1 MLRVLFRSE
10 YQALR
15 GLKRSTKSIRTI
27 KKRKLSSFNLYI
39 ELKLGREGHQL
50 ICSCSLGR
58 RCTEYDFL
66 ATVSWKWYNIWC
78 QFVLKRV
85 LKTAEDINSFFYFVY
100 CLKEELKLKIRGC
113 CPIQDGYF
121 SPSTRPPAPV
131 KKKYLM
137 TSENN
142 TGCFKIFTIL
152 HILLNTCYF
161 YQCTHLHYY

>member
-27 KKRKLSSFNLYI
+27 KKRKLSSFDLYI

-50 ICSCSLGR
+50 ICSCSPGR
-58 RCTEYDFL
+58 RSTENDFL

-113 CPIQDGYF
+113 CLIQDGYLVPLPDPPP
-121 SPSTRPPAPV
+121 PSRRNIWWQV
-131 KKKYLM
+131 R
-137 TSENN
+137 TSVSKFLPSY
-142 TGCFKIFTIL
+142 T
-152 HILLNTCYF
+152 F
-161 YQCTHLHYY
+161 Y